1 MGARVPLDHRTGAA
15 RPRALGI
22 RDTAEPAG
30 GIFPEATGFDLR
42 APQFRRQGH
51 RPVELHP
58 SRFRRRAGHPRDSRP
73 QHRAPT
79 LPSSSTLSGSVELLI
94 DTRDNPFNPRSGVQL
109 RNSYAGGSKSFTRP
123 GAIDREHDAVQRIEA
138 DVSWFRELFTRG
150 IVAVAVHGRELRG
163 GSLDASDLYRL
174 GGASTLRGYRE
185 EQFSGTRLAWS
196 NLEFRYS
203 LGGRSF
209 AFVFFDFGYIY
220 SAPGEAPVREELT
233 VTRNGYGIGGRL
245 GNRSRRA
252 RRQLRWAGAT
262 VSAAEKFTSD

>member
-1 MGARVPLDHRTGAA
+1 MRRSFDGKATVLLSSTLSVSAGVQ
-15 RPRALGI
+15 GI
-22 RDTAEPAG
+22 RVIPALN
-30 GIFPEATGFDLR
+30 TVLT
-42 APQFRRQGH
+42 
-51 RPVELHP
+51 
-58 SRFRRRAGHPRDSRP
+58 
-73 QHRAPT
+73 T

-220 SAPGEAPVREELT
+220 SAPGEAPAREELT

-245 GNRSRRA
+245 ETG
-252 RRQLRWAGAT
+252 LGVLG
-262 VSAAEKFTSD
+262 VSYALGQGDSFSSGKIHFGLINEF